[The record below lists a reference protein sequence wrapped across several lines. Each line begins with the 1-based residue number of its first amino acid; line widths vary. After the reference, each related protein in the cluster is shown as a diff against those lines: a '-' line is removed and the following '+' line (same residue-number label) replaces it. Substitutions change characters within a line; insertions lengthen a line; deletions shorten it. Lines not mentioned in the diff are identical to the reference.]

1 MATYYYQGKAGTQL
15 LLDNKLITIKNHKDL
30 NKIKN
35 LDDMFLMVKDDKIG
49 NIFVF
54 KVIKDWKISLNIIA
68 DLKEL
73 KFKAGDYKD
82 GVQADFLLGSKKLR
96 IYKSGGRLSNV
107 IDKNGNAENPKKPST
122 AEQEDGVVYCLN
134 ENKFDKEGISKAIG
148 FNFGEKWNNSFQ
160 RTFEAISKSTGK
172 DKINIKD
179 YITYRDSD
187 NKKPKFLNDMTDPK
201 ILPDKKDNWN
211 PSDIWMVKKDY
222 KGGDILDL
230 CKKIKSGEEPFQEL
244 NNLLKKLFEEKKLIG
259 ISLKQVTSNKA
270 IFKKMEVN
278 LNVTKSIKFK
288 SITRVQKMSALNSY
302 YDINF
307 NFTEGSNTINY
318 MFRLRPKGKSG
329 SIKVYFEGKPPER
342 STFDGAVSKDMLQK
356 KYFGTDLIDFEKK
369 LDKMDANNMTVKD
382 LITKLDTNLYDFISK
397 KNDFVDILDLDKKST
412 SEYITK
418 RGAAI
423 TYCLYLFHRANRNNI
438 FKDSLLSSLKLNEF
452 SSIHYKVYEK
462 ILLFLSIS

>member
-15 LLDNKLITIKNHKDL
+15 LLDNKLITLKIHKEL
-30 NKIKN
+30 NKIKE
-35 LDDMFLMVKDDKIG
+35 LDDMFLMVKNDKIG

-54 KVIKDWKISLNIIA
+54 KVIKDWKTILNIISQ
-68 DLKEL
+68 LKSL
-73 KFKAGDYKD
+73 KYKEGPYKD
-82 GVQADFLLGSKKLR
+82 GVQADFLLGAKKLR
-96 IYKSGGRLSNV
+96 LYKSGGRLSNV

-134 ENKFDKEGISKAIG
+134 ENKFDKEGISKAVG

-187 NKKPKFLNDMTDPK
+187 NKKPKFLNEMTDNK

-211 PSDIWMVKKDY
+211 PSDIWMVKKGY
-222 KGGDILDL
+222 KGVDILDL

-244 NNLLKKLFEEKKLIG
+244 NNLLKQLFEDRKLIG

-270 IFKKMEVN
+270 TFKKIEVN
-278 LNVTKSIKFK
+278 LDVTKTIKFK
-288 SITRVQKMSALNSY
+288 SITKKQKMSALNSY

-307 NFTEGSNTINY
+307 NFIEKSNTINY

-356 KYFGTDLIDFEKK
+356 KYFGMDLINFEKK
-369 LDKMDANNMTVKD
+369 LDKISAKD
-382 LITKLDTNLYDFISK
+382 LTVRELISKLDEDLYDFISK
-397 KNDFVDILDLDKKST
+397 KNDFVDIQDLDKKSS
-412 SEYITK
+412 SEYIVK

-423 TYCLYLFHRANRNNI
+423 TYCLFLFHRANRNNI

-452 SSIHYKVYEK
+452 SSIHYKVY
-462 ILLFLSIS
+462 